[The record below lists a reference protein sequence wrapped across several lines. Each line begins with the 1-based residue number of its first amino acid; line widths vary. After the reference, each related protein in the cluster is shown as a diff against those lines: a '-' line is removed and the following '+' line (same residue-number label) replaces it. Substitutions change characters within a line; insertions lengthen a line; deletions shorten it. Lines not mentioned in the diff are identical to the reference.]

1 LRRRRNGNAG
11 AVFLLGAAGRGDL
24 NADPSREAKQLSS
37 KREICRMFTSKS
49 YRSKAAEF
57 AELAKT
63 GDPEKSA
70 EFRKRERSFTS
81 LADNEEWLA
90 ENFEKT
96 LHGSGERGGP
106 GTLAATEEHVLR
118 CLGAAVIMQWN
129 TIPKEL
135 QRELF
140 DSAGSIGKLADVATL
155 RGQIARFLH
164 KHKDDEQ

>member
-1 LRRRRNGNAG
+1 
-11 AVFLLGAAGRGDL
+11 
-24 NADPSREAKQLSS
+24 
-37 KREICRMFTSKS
+37 MFTSMF

-57 AELAKT
+57 GELAKT

-90 ENFEKT
+90 DNFDKT
-96 LHGSGERGGP
+96 LHRSEQA

-129 TIPKEL
+129 TIPKKL

-140 DSAGSIGKLADVATL
+140 DSAGSIGDLANVAAL

-164 KHKDDEQ
+164 KHKDDER

>member
-1 LRRRRNGNAG
+1 
-11 AVFLLGAAGRGDL
+11 
-24 NADPSREAKQLSS
+24 
-37 KREICRMFTSKS
+37 MFTSMF

-57 AELAKT
+57 GELAKT

-90 ENFEKT
+90 DNFDKT
-96 LHGSGERGGP
+96 LHRSEQA

-129 TIPKEL
+129 TIPQNL

-140 DSAGSIGKLADVATL
+140 DSAGSIGDLADIATL

-164 KHKDDEQ
+164 KHKDDER

>member
-1 LRRRRNGNAG
+1 
-11 AVFLLGAAGRGDL
+11 
-24 NADPSREAKQLSS
+24 
-37 KREICRMFTSKS
+37 MFTSKD
-49 YRSKAAEF
+49 YRARAAEF
-57 AELAKT
+57 GELAKT

-90 ENFEKT
+90 QNFEKT
-96 LHGSGERGGP
+96 LHGSEPDREA
-106 GTLAATEEHVLR
+106 GTLAATEERVLR

-129 TIPKEL
+129 TIPKKL

-140 DSAGSIGKLADVATL
+140 DSAGSMGDLLDVAKL

-164 KHKDDEQ
+164 KHKDDER